1 MPQQTICDFTSERD
15 GVLEQRGYV
24 DWNRAAHR
32 LPANLETTQVEL
44 VICAIDLPKL
54 AGVSLLDYRTDGG
67 HYLSQMR
74 DRLTVL
80 DSVMRFVP
88 FANTGAQSQHHPA
101 VAEPVDIERIERRLH
116 RTAREC
122 ERDTRAE
129 LEPL

>member
-1 MPQQTICDFTSERD
+1 MTQQTICDFTGERD

-32 LPANLETTQVEL
+32 LPANLETAQIKL

-54 AGVSLLDYRTDGG
+54 AGVSLLDYRADRG

-74 DRLTVL
+74 DPPPVL
-80 DSVMRFVP
+80 DSVVGFVP

-101 VAEPVDIERIERRLH
+101 VAEPVDIERIKRRLH

-122 ERDTRAE
+122 ERDTRAQ
-129 LEPL
+129 L